1 MWSDDTG
8 WAAIDHR
15 GSASWRA
22 ARDAARAAGGDLT
35 PLMDMH
41 PVDREIRLQ
50 DMARSN
56 VPGERIRA
64 LDELIG
70 LLDPDALSASLCD
83 APWTPLQNAGPCL
96 VLHGWHNGHVMVVR
110 ESGSRP
116 GTYYPVVDG
125 HHLSWRGGPE
135 TYANLRDAMAA
146 AEAAASWP
154 VGTFIGAID

>member
-1 MWSDDTG
+1 MSPDDTG

-22 ARDAARAAGGDLT
+22 ARDAGGDLT

-41 PVDREIRLQ
+41 SVDREIRLL

-56 VPGERIRA
+56 VPGEWKRA

-70 LLDPDALSASLCD
+70 LLDPDALLEPLPD
-83 APWTPLQNAGPCL
+83 APWTPLQDGGPHL

-116 GTYYPVVDG
+116 GTYYPVIDG
-125 HHLSWRGGPE
+125 HHLSWRGSPE
-135 TYANLRDAMAA
+135 TYADLRAAMAA
-146 AEAAASWP
+146 AEAAARWCRP
-154 VGTFIGAID
+154 PL

>member
-1 MWSDDTG
+1 MSSDDTG

-15 GSASWRA
+15 GSASWKA

-41 PVDREIRLQ
+41 PFDREIRLQ

-56 VPGERIRA
+56 VPGEWKRA
-64 LDELIG
+64 LHELAG
-70 LLDPDALSASLCD
+70 PLDPGAPLTPLPD
-83 APWTPLQNAGPCL
+83 APWTLLQDAGPYL
-96 VLHGWHNGHVMVVR
+96 VLHGWHNGHIMVVR

-125 HHLSWRGGPE
+125 HHLYWRGGPE
-135 TYANLRDAMAA
+135 SYANLRAALAA

-154 VGTFIGAID
+154 AGTFIGAIR

>member
-1 MWSDDTG
+1 MSSDDTD

-15 GSASWRA
+15 GSTSWRA
-22 ARDAARAAGGDLT
+22 ARDAVRAAGGALT

-41 PVDREIRLQ
+41 PVDREIRLE

-56 VPGERIRA
+56 VPGERKRA

-70 LLDPDALSASLCD
+70 LLDPGALMAPLPG
-83 APWTPLQNAGPCL
+83 APWTPLQDAGPYL
-96 VLHGWHNGHVMVVR
+96 VLHGWHNGHVMVIR
-110 ESGSRP
+110 KSGSRP

-135 TYANLRDAMAA
+135 SYANLRDAKAA
-146 AEAAASWP
+146 AEAAAFWP
-154 VGTFIGAID
+154 AGTFIGAIR

>member
-1 MWSDDTG
+1 MSSDDTG
-8 WAAIDHR
+8 WMATDHC
-15 GSASWRA
+15 GSASWAA
-22 ARDAARAAGGDLT
+22 ARDVARAAGSDLT
-35 PLMDMH
+35 PLIDMH
-41 PVDREIRLQ
+41 PVDREIRLL

-56 VPGERIRA
+56 VPGEWKRA

-70 LLDPDALSASLCD
+70 LLDPGALLASLADAL
-83 APWTPLQNAGPCL
+83 WMPLQDAGPYL

-146 AEAAASWP
+146 AEAAARWGRPSL
-154 VGTFIGAID
+154 